1 MNDVY
6 IQALLLL
13 RAVWLRRWY
22 ALAVAWLVALGGW
35 TYVAT
40 MPDEYESSAQIY
52 IDTDTM
58 LRPLLRNVTVQP
70 DIGRQVKIMQQTL
83 LSRPNMERVAR
94 MADLDLNARTDAQLE
109 KLVTKLQKYVSL
121 TPLAPNLFKLS
132 YQDANPQRAKRVV
145 QAVVTVFVESNI
157 GANRQDISQA
167 RRFIDEQLR
176 EYERQLTE
184 AEQRRAQFR
193 RENMG
198 FLPGEGNYYGRMQK
212 SRADHENLKR
222 GLHEATLTRDS
233 LRDQLKTVPKYVAIR
248 TAGVPGAYGEA
259 DSVAQLRRRL
269 TDLDMR
275 GFTARH
281 PDVVAARQALE
292 NSMAQYRI
300 EREAIE
306 AGGDDV
312 QQSPLDPNATV
323 LNPVWEQV
331 RIRVVEAETNIAK
344 LKSRVAEQ
352 SSMIGSLDKLAK
364 TVPGVEAELIRLD
377 RDYSVLR
384 GKYESLLSSRESAR
398 IAQDVEAKSD
408 KVQFRVIEPPELP
421 RRPTAPNRPALIS
434 VALLMGIGAGLGF
447 AFLLSQ
453 VHNTFS
459 TANAL
464 RSSIDLPVLGTI
476 TAVSF
481 ESYSRRRRLEII
493 SFAVVFTGLVL
504 AYLFVMIYRVGPM
517 LPISVAG

>member
-35 TYVAT
+35 TYIST

-58 LRPLLRNVTVQP
+58 LRPLLRGVTVQP

-212 SRADHENLKR
+212 SRADLENLKR
-222 GLHEATLTRDS
+222 SLHETELARDS
-233 LRDQLKTVPKYVAIR
+233 LQDQLKKVPKYVAIR

-269 TDLDMR
+269 TELDMR
-275 GFTARH
+275 GFTAQH

-306 AGGDDV
+306 AGGEAD
-312 QQSPLDPNATV
+312 QSPLDPNATV

-344 LKSRVAEQ
+344 LKSRVSEQ
-352 SSMIGSLDKLAK
+352 SSVIGSLDKLAK

-384 GKYESLLSSRESAR
+384 GKYESLLTSRESAR

-421 RRPTAPNRPALIS
+421 REPSAPNRPALIS
-434 VALLMGIGAGLGF
+434 VSLLMGIGAGLGF